1 MPLII
6 PIYLTQT
13 FFSCEVFEP
22 PLPSSSPCLIPYL
35 VFKPHTVV
43 SPQKHIWLLLNA
55 SKLCPNSFS
64 LFVASMVLA
73 LWILPVSSTSGAA
86 LNTLLP
92 HLFLDSPTHKCPD
105 ILNVS
110 LTPNVFIF
118 WLTLQ
123 SSCVSGSCQV
133 QPPPIPD
140 VPNQN

>member
-13 FFSCEVFEP
+13 SFSCEVFEP

-55 SKLCPNSFS
+55 SKLYPNSFS

-86 LNTLLP
+86 LTLSYLTCS
-92 HLFLDSPTHKCPD
+92 LTHQ
-105 ILNVS
+105 LTNVQIYQTFP